1 MNCHKTMSLPCI
13 VYKRKLLSFM
23 EIMFLKNYMT
33 EKQQYMML
41 RPDGKNGV
49 VGIRHVTRDTA
60 HR

>member
-1 MNCHKTMSLPCI
+1 
-13 VYKRKLLSFM
+13 M